1 MFFVKHLEET
11 FVKIIEDLIKE
22 LEQANNLPA
31 YIQNIGLALLGIL
44 IPLAIAILTEIY
56 RKKGSSEQE
65 LSELD
70 LRVMLDDVFR
80 VKCLLAYA
88 LLIFVPFLFWD
99 ISNGLFRFFEILL
112 SAIGICM
119 TLRTILRVYDWTKG
133 NVFKYRFSYLKNVKK
148 QTDLETAWESVW
160 KSKNVDVNNELQ
172 FFKIFSLLID
182 DMKAEDKN
190 LATVA
195 RLLHDFSNFINN
207 RSSLFLVA
215 SNEVFPKILN
225 WNFIAWKKEHEH
237 VSKQE
242 KNTLRTWMYWSEISR
257 HLCSIIV
264 YAEKRALEE
273 EYMICLFLKYFQ
285 EHVNIHENT
294 EVKYIEYLLSTF
306 YNTFFENILAS
317 SERFAWECFPDEWK
331 ITKGNVMDRNNI
343 VVKITFRSFCQWAS
357 RRINEI
363 EEHYDRK
370 LDNIV
375 YNLFPEV
382 DPPTWAAI
390 LIFVLSPYAPENRV
404 KLAIE
409 RNWTFGGFSRIRT
422 LSGDSLAE
430 AEDNIKAQE
439 LAEIQNAYELAILL
453 FPNHFSKELL
463 LKYIEDTNK
472 LKYPDNSLEER
483 KRLRLLKIFQ
493 DILNIL
499 PQND

>member
-133 NVFKYRFSYLKNVKK
+133 NVFKYRFSYLKNFKK

-225 WNFIAWKKEHEH
+225 WN
-237 VSKQE
+237 
-242 KNTLRTWMYWSEISR
+242 L
-257 HLCSIIV
+257 
-264 YAEKRALEE
+264 
-273 EYMICLFLKYFQ
+273 
-285 EHVNIHENT
+285 
-294 EVKYIEYLLSTF
+294 
-306 YNTFFENILAS
+306 
-317 SERFAWECFPDEWK
+317 
-331 ITKGNVMDRNNI
+331 
-343 VVKITFRSFCQWAS
+343 
-357 RRINEI
+357 
-363 EEHYDRK
+363 
-370 LDNIV
+370 
-375 YNLFPEV
+375 
-382 DPPTWAAI
+382 
-390 LIFVLSPYAPENRV
+390 
-404 KLAIE
+404 
-409 RNWTFGGFSRIRT
+409 
-422 LSGDSLAE
+422 
-430 AEDNIKAQE
+430 
-439 LAEIQNAYELAILL
+439 
-453 FPNHFSKELL
+453 
-463 LKYIEDTNK
+463 
-472 LKYPDNSLEER
+472 
-483 KRLRLLKIFQ
+483 
-493 DILNIL
+493 
-499 PQND
+499 

>member
-1 MFFVKHLEET
+1 
-11 FVKIIEDLIKE
+11 
-22 LEQANNLPA
+22 
-31 YIQNIGLALLGIL
+31 
-44 IPLAIAILTEIY
+44 
-56 RKKGSSEQE
+56 
-65 LSELD
+65 
-70 LRVMLDDVFR
+70 
-80 VKCLLAYA
+80 
-88 LLIFVPFLFWD
+88 
-99 ISNGLFRFFEILL
+99 
-112 SAIGICM
+112 
-119 TLRTILRVYDWTKG
+119 
-133 NVFKYRFSYLKNVKK
+133 
-148 QTDLETAWESVW
+148 
-160 KSKNVDVNNELQ
+160 
-172 FFKIFSLLID
+172 
-182 DMKAEDKN
+182 
-190 LATVA
+190 
-195 RLLHDFSNFINN
+195 
-207 RSSLFLVA
+207 
-215 SNEVFPKILN
+215 
-225 WNFIAWKKEHEH
+225 
-237 VSKQE
+237 
-242 KNTLRTWMYWSEISR
+242 
-257 HLCSIIV
+257 
-264 YAEKRALEE
+264 
-273 EYMICLFLKYFQ
+273 
-285 EHVNIHENT
+285 
-294 EVKYIEYLLSTF
+294 
-306 YNTFFENILAS
+306 
-317 SERFAWECFPDEWK
+317 
-331 ITKGNVMDRNNI
+331 MDRNNI

-382 DPPTWAAI
+382 DPPTWVAI